1 MQLSARELAILLN
14 GVVEGDPEIQVSR
27 PSKIEEGGVGTITFL
42 GNPKYEE
49 YAYTTTAS
57 IILVLHTFQPK
68 KPISATLIRVA
79 DVYSAIG
86 VLLNN
91 FGAIQNA
98 PTGIIQDP
106 AGSAIGSG
114 SAPSGGGASGAIYGK
129 FHPLD
134 PIPAIKPGEC
144 IFNTAPAGSRLLH
157 TYSPNL
163 STLGLSPSHAKD
175 CQTALEHIANAY
187 ANAYLAANDAAALPG
202 GPLEH
207 VSLLNLSPISAAIFA
222 GPFKYNFGKD
232 SKGNP
237 ILHLHPSYTLTALW
251 IAQASLLAAPAPL
264 MVSAIYFYDKA
275 VFGALQEVMDE
286 FLA

>member
-1 MQLSARELAILLN
+1 MIQKVFNSSKIALSGLDDTDFSENGLVVSAPKSVLQKLGYGDQLDALSAHQ
-14 GVVEGDPEIQVSR
+14 P
-27 PSKIEEGGVGTITFL
+27 T
-42 GNPKYEE
+42 
-49 YAYTTTAS
+49 
-57 IILVLHTFQPK
+57 LV
-68 KPISATLIRVA
+68 
-79 DVYSAIG
+79 
-86 VLLNN
+86 N
-91 FGAIQNA
+91 GAIQNA

-264 MVSAIYFYDKA
+264 MASAIYFYDKA